1 MLLEAFHFDKLNALH
16 AERYLVPENHFPIV
30 ISFKKFP
37 SDCRVYMYTFL
48 LYLCGLVTVNLP
60 YHITLCKDFVS
71 FIVLI
76 EKAVYIGLLSVEHFF
91 IKFDFVIV
99 FVLLFSLIVSVL
111 CFVSSFSGGGG
122 G

>member
-1 MLLEAFHFDKLNALH
+1 
-16 AERYLVPENHFPIV
+16 
-30 ISFKKFP
+30 
-37 SDCRVYMYTFL
+37 MYTFL
-48 LYLCGLVTVNLP
+48 LYLCVLVTVNLP

-76 EKAVYIGLLSVEHFF
+76 EKAVYIGLLSVENFF

-111 CFVSSFSGGGG
+111 CFVSSFFLGGGG
-122 G
+122 RSRQQTDFYFAYNGKSTCRNQAQTNVQNKN